1 MSIFNN
7 FSIEK
12 CSLVLLTFNINGSK
26 LFSDVCCD
34 KPCKL
39 YVSVVFADVWCNK
52 INYWRTMLF
61 NKICR
66 AVKQGLL
73 YMLGVSKFIVY
84 VIASFVGYK
93 ETRHSSTDFLR
104 KLRENKLYSGNIG
117 IVRHLVLLFDVYY

>member
-1 MSIFNN
+1 MMD
-7 FSIEK
+7 
-12 CSLVLLTFNINGSK
+12 SK
-26 LFSDVCCD
+26 F
-34 KPCKL
+34 
-39 YVSVVFADVWCNK
+39 
-52 INYWRTMLF
+52 
-61 NKICR
+61 CR

-117 IVRHLVLLFDVYY
+117 IVGHLVLLFDVYY